1 MVWKSDKPGKHVA
14 AQRAAIENGALR
26 PGGSDPQAL
35 SRSVSGKGYHG
46 SASGTGYATS
56 AHSGAWDD
64 RSWTTG
70 KEVGC
75 SIDHAAPFP
84 VFTSEGIVIHAG
96 GAIKTKW
103 AKPDPRP
110 GNTGVLLDLADVW
123 NVSSVISAPGIE
135 GFATP
140 HVPRI
145 AIRWADYGA
154 PVVSK
159 AEWGRI
165 ADLVKKFGGATI
177 SCQGG
182 HGRTGTC
189 LAILGCLLGLIP
201 ENMDPI
207 KYVRKVYC
215 NKAVESKEQVRYV
228 HEITGRICASGASK

>member
-1 MVWKSDKPGKHVA
+1 MTLWKSDKPGKHVQ
-14 AQRAAIENGALR
+14 AQRDAIASGALVN
-26 PGGSDPQAL
+26 P
-35 SRSVSGKGYHG
+35 SGKHYHG
-46 SASGTGYATS
+46 SSSGTGYATS

-70 KEVGC
+70 KEHGC
-75 SIDHAAPFP
+75 SIDHANPFL
-84 VFTSEGIVIHAG
+84 VFTLTGGGLNIYAG

>member
-1 MVWKSDKPGKHVA
+1 MVWKSDKPGKHVE
-14 AQRAAIENGALR
+14 AQRSAIERGAI
-26 PGGSDPQAL
+26 
-35 SRSVSGKGYHG
+35 SGKGYHG
-46 SASGTGYATS
+46 SGSGTGYASQSQS
-56 AHSGAWDD
+56 AWSD

-70 KEVGC
+70 STEHGC
-75 SIDHAAPFP
+75 SIDHTHPYL
-84 VFTSEGIVIHAG
+84 VFAGEGFDIHAG

-103 AKPDPRP
+103 KKPDPRP
-110 GNTGVLLDLADVW
+110 FQTGVLLDLADVW

-159 AEWGRI
+159 AEWARI
-165 ADLVKKFGGATI
+165 ADHVKKLGGATI

-201 ENMDPI
+201 ANMDPI

-215 NKAVESKEQVRYV
+215 NKAVESKEQVRYI
-228 HEITGRICASGASK
+228 HEITGRICASEASK